1 MAEPTFDPT
10 LTTPLEQ
17 MQDRLDFARKLQEL
31 TNKIHGTDN
40 VDQIMLDLS
49 SRSATCSSA
58 SASRC
63 TCSTPSAKRWCR
75 E

>member
-1 MAEPTFDPT
+1 MSQQFDPT

-49 SRSATCSSA
+49 AGDQRAVPLRAPHAVRVTT
-58 SASRC
+58 RN
-63 TCSTPSAKRWCR
+63 AKPWCR